1 MYQNFSHL
9 FKTRKFTP
17 FFATQFLSA
26 FNDNLFKFALVLFL
40 KFQMTD
46 LSGEQTAQLTTI
58 AAGLFILPF
67 FLFSALAGQLADKFE
82 KSHLIQVIRFME
94 IPLMGLAAI
103 AFYLES
109 ATLLLAV
116 LFLMGTKSSFFG
128 PLKYSL
134 LPEHLKKSELI
145 GANGLVE
152 MATFLSI
159 LIGTI
164 LGGELIRGVDG
175 RWQVAAI
182 TIFLAIL
189 GYFTSRFIPK
199 TIPKMPTLKINFNF
213 LAEGYIILKEAY
225 SNQKILISILGI
237 SWFWLV
243 GATFL
248 AQFPNYTKDIIN
260 GDERI
265 ATLFLFSLSVGI
277 GAGSIL
283 CNKVLKSKISAR
295 LAPWAA
301 LVMGIF
307 CVDVYFASPSSAFAI
322 SRAELMTLGEFLA
335 NPWNWRILFDFI
347 MIALAGGFYIVPLY
361 TILQTRSSDKT
372 RSRMIAA
379 NNITNSLFMV
389 LSSILTLGLLR
400 VGFAVPEIFMILGV
414 LTIGVAGLF
423 YIKPG
428 WEGKDS

>member
-1 MYQNFSHL
+1 
-9 FKTRKFTP
+9 
-17 FFATQFLSA
+17 
-26 FNDNLFKFALVLFL
+26 
-40 KFQMTD
+40 
-46 LSGEQTAQLTTI
+46 
-58 AAGLFILPF
+58 
-67 FLFSALAGQLADKFE
+67 
-82 KSHLIQVIRFME
+82 
-94 IPLMGLAAI
+94 
-103 AFYLES
+103 
-109 ATLLLAV
+109 
-116 LFLMGTKSSFFG
+116 
-128 PLKYSL
+128 
-134 LPEHLKKSELI
+134 
-145 GANGLVE
+145 
-152 MATFLSI
+152 
-159 LIGTI
+159 
-164 LGGELIRGVDG
+164 
-175 RWQVAAI
+175 
-182 TIFLAIL
+182 
-189 GYFTSRFIPK
+189 
-199 TIPKMPTLKINFNF
+199 MPTLKINFNF

>member
-9 FKTRKFTP
+9 FRTRKFTP

-40 KFQMTD
+40 KFQMDD
-46 LSGEQTAQLTTI
+46 LSGEETAQLTTI

-67 FLFSALAGQLADKFE
+67 FLFSALAGQLADKYE
-82 KSHLIQVIRFME
+82 KSYLIRIIRFAE
-94 IPLMGLAAI
+94 IPLMILAAI
-103 AFYLES
+103 GFYLES
-109 ATLLLAV
+109 ATFLLGV
-116 LFLMGTKSSFFG
+116 LFLMGTKSAFFG

-152 MATFLSI
+152 MATFVSI
-159 LIGTI
+159 LVGTI

-175 RWQVAAI
+175 RLQVAAF
-182 TIFLAIL
+182 TIFLAFL
-189 GYFTSRFIPK
+189 GYFASWYIPK
-199 TIPKMPTLKINFNF
+199 TIPKTPTLKINFNF
-213 LAEGYIILKEAY
+213 LAEGFIIMKEAY

-248 AQFPNYTKDIIN
+248 AQFPNYTKDIVL

-277 GAGSIL
+277 GVGSVL
-283 CNKVLKSKISAR
+283 CNRVLKSKISAR
-295 LAPWAA
+295 LAPWAT
-301 LVMGIF
+301 LIMGVF
-307 CVDVYFASPSSAFAI
+307 CVDIYFSSPNQI
-322 SRAELMTLGEFLA
+322 SGQVTELMTLGQFLA
-335 NPWNWRILFDFI
+335 DPWNWRILFNFI
-347 MIALAGGFYIVPLY
+347 MIALAGGFYIVPFY
-361 TILQTRSSDKT
+361 TILQTRSSDKS

-389 LSSILTLGLLR
+389 LSSLIALALLGAGFIVTEVFLL
-400 VGFAVPEIFMILGV
+400 LGV
-414 LTIGVAGLF
+414 VTIGIAGIF
-423 YIKPG
+423 YFKRG
-428 WEGKDS
+428 WEGK

>member
-17 FFATQFLSA
+17 FFTTQFLSA

-67 FLFSALAGQLADKFE
+67 FLFSALAGQLADKYE
-82 KSHLIQVIRFME
+82 KSYLIRIIRFAE
-94 IPLMGLAAI
+94 IPLMILAAVG
-103 AFYLES
+103 FYLES
-109 ATLLLAV
+109 ATFLLGV
-116 LFLMGTKSSFFG
+116 LFLMGTKSAFFG

-145 GANGLVE
+145 AANGLIE
-152 MATFLSI
+152 MATFVSI

-164 LGGELIRGVDG
+164 LGGELIRGIDG
-175 RWQVAAI
+175 RWQVAGV
-182 TIFLAIL
+182 TIALAFL
-189 GYFTSRFIPK
+189 GYFTSRYIPK
-199 TIPKMPTLKINFNF
+199 TIPKTPSLKINFNF
-213 LAEGYIILKEAY
+213 LAEGFIIMKEAF
-225 SNQKILISILGI
+225 SNRKILISILGI

-248 AQFPNYTKDIIN
+248 AQFPNYTKDIVL

-277 GAGSIL
+277 GVGSVL
-283 CNKVLKSKISAR
+283 CNRVLKSKISAR
-295 LAPWAA
+295 LAPWAT
-301 LVMGIF
+301 LVMGVF
-307 CVDVYFASPSSAFAI
+307 CIDIYFSSPTGGFGVSNI
-322 SRAELMTLGEFLA
+322 ELLTLSQFLA
-335 NPWNWRILFDFI
+335 DPWNWRILFDFI
-347 MIALAGGFYIVPLY
+347 MIALAGGFYIVPFY
-361 TILQTRSSDKT
+361 TILQTRSSDKS

-389 LSSILTLGLLR
+389 LSSLITLGLLKT
-400 VGFAVPEIFMILGV
+400 GFIVTEVFMLLGIV
-414 LTIGVAGLF
+414 TIGIAGVF
-423 YIKPG
+423 YWKRG
-428 WEGKDS
+428 WEGE

>member
-9 FKTRKFTP
+9 FKTRNFTP
-17 FFATQFLSA
+17 FFTTQFLSA

-40 KFQMTD
+40 KFQMDD
-46 LSGEQTAQLTTI
+46 LTGEQTAQLTTA

-67 FLFSALAGQLADKFE
+67 FVFSALAGQLADKYE
-82 KSHLIQVIRFME
+82 KSYLIRIIRFAE
-94 IPLMGLAAI
+94 IPLMVLAAVG
-103 AFYLES
+103 FYLES
-109 ATLLLAV
+109 ATFLLGV
-116 LFLMGTKSSFFG
+116 LFLMGTKSAFFG

-152 MATFLSI
+152 MATFVSI

-175 RWQVAAI
+175 RWQVAGF
-182 TIFLAIL
+182 TIALAFL
-189 GYFTSRFIPK
+189 GYFTSRYIPK
-199 TIPKMPTLKINFNF
+199 TIPKTPSLKINFNF
-213 LAEGYIILKEAY
+213 LAEGFIIMKEAF
-225 SNQKILISILGI
+225 SNRKILISILGI

-248 AQFPNYTKDIIN
+248 AQFPNYTKDIVL

-277 GAGSIL
+277 GVGSVL
-283 CNKVLKSKISAR
+283 CNRVLKSKISAR

-301 LVMGIF
+301 LVMGVF
-307 CVDVYFASPSSAFAI
+307 CIDIYFSSPTGGFGI
-322 SRAELMTLGEFLA
+322 SNLELLTLSQFLA
-335 NPWNWRILFDFI
+335 DPWNWRILFDFI
-347 MIALAGGFYIVPLY
+347 MIALAGGFYIVPFY
-361 TILQTRSSDKT
+361 TILQTRSSDKS

-389 LSSILTLGLLR
+389 LSSLITLGLLKA
-400 VGFAVPEIFMILGV
+400 GFIVTEVFMLLEIVTISIAGV
-414 LTIGVAGLF
+414 F
-423 YIKPG
+423 YWKRG
-428 WEGKDS
+428 WEGE